1 MQFST
6 GERIDATA
14 WAQRSWRWVGALLL
28 VAGMASHGS
37 AQSRVAIPSAV
48 QGGGSTSF
56 APNNNSGP
64 TTFSPPV
71 TSTPGFQTIPPTYQ
85 APYVG
90 SPYSPTQYTNA
101 MPPSG
106 YSAAPGATYSPPVS
120 AYNQTPTVGG
130 GAAFQ
135 GTITPAPTWDP
146 YSSADG
152 SPLGSAP
159 AAVPYNP
166 TPYNPTPYTPPAAQP
181 YQTPPYLFPGGFGS
195 AVPFGQDPNCN
206 PQPYQ
211 RLFREIRLEDTY
223 LTGEASSP
231 GDLSWNMAEVS
242 ATAVFPFFYQ
252 QAPLLLTPGF
262 AINSISTMGSASSGA
277 LNAGLPPN
285 LYDAYLDT
293 AWKPQITNFL
303 SADLGVRVGV
313 YSDFDHVSS
322 DSIRI
327 MGRGLLVMALTPT
340 MQLAGGIVYLDR
352 LKTKLLPAGGIIWVP
367 NEDVRFEIL
376 FPRPKLSKRLTTL
389 GTTQVWG
396 YIGGEYGG
404 GSWTVHVDNGV
415 VDEDD
420 RIDLNDIRVT
430 GGLEWR
436 CHTGTRIWFET
447 GYVFNREVIYQTNN
461 QLNFNPDDTFMLRL
475 GMAY

>member
-1 MQFST
+1 MLFSW
-6 GERIDATA
+6 GEHIDAFA
-14 WAQRSWRWVGALLL
+14 WAKCLGYWIVAMLL
-28 VAGMASHGS
+28 VVAVATESFG
-37 AQSRVAIPSAV
+37 QSRVAIPSPIE
-48 QGGGSTSF
+48 GGASTSF
-56 APNNNSGP
+56 APNSNAGP

-90 SPYSPTQYTNA
+90 GAYSPAQYTNPA
-101 MPPSG
+101 P
-106 YSAAPGATYSPPVS
+106 AAGAYSPPLS
-120 AYNQTPTVGG
+120 AYNQTPAVGG

-135 GTITPAPTWDP
+135 GTVTPAPTWDP

-159 AAVPYNP
+159 AAMPYNP
-166 TPYNPTPYTPPAAQP
+166 TPYNPTPYTPSAAQP

-195 AVPFGQDPNCN
+195 PAAAPYGQAPNCN
-206 PQPYQ
+206 PQQPYQ

-223 LTGEASSP
+223 LTGESSSP
-231 GDLSWNMAEVS
+231 GDLNWNMAEVS

-262 AINSISTMGSASSGA
+262 AVNSIATMGQGGVNDAA
-277 LNAGLPPN
+277 LPAN
-285 LYDAYLDT
+285 LYGAYLDT

-327 MGRGLLVMALTPT
+327 MGRGLLVMALTPK
-340 MQLAGGIVYLDR
+340 MQLAGGVVYFDR
-352 LKTKLLPAGGIIWVP
+352 LKTQILPAGGVIWVP

-396 YIGGEYGG
+396 YLGGEYGG
-404 GSWTVHVDNGV
+404 GSWTVQLDNGMGFAAS
-415 VDEDD
+415 D
-420 RIDLNDIRVT
+420 RIDLNDIRIT
-430 GGLEWR
+430 AGLEWR
-436 CHTGTRIWFET
+436 CYTGTRVWFET
-447 GYVFNREVIYQTNN
+447 GYVFNREIIYKTNS
-461 QLNFNPDDTFMLRL
+461 QLNFNPDNTFMIR
-475 GMAY
+475 GGVAF